1 MLKYKCRVLKYI
13 HKHPQINKA
22 DLLKKFPD
30 FESCL
35 PEIQKY
41 LDIEDENRLIE
52 QAEEIRVTT
61 EADKFCKTVSESSEY
76 ISKHRKEYD
85 YNDSIVLYSTN
96 KLFNEACEQKKGK
109 LKKSIFKAFVS
120 LLKFVVTYILG
131 IASGL
136 VIAYLTH
143 KFGWL

>member
-35 PEIQKY
+35 PEIYEY
-41 LDIEDENRLIE
+41 LDIEDENHLIE
-52 QAEEIRVTT
+52 QAEEHRVTT
-61 EADKFCKTVSESSEY
+61 EAGKLYKSVYEQSEY

-109 LKKSIFKAFVS
+109 LKKSIFKVFIS
-120 LLKFVVTYILG
+120 FLKFIITYVLG

-136 VIAYLTH
+136 IIAYLTH
-143 KFGWL
+143 KFNW